1 MGNVPY
7 IIVCLKGVFHSMY
20 EFDEVYEPEVQES
33 FPVKFCK
40 SCKMVYELDRKEGLI
55 VHKDFPTYGL
65 ERDICS
71 KCK

>member
-1 MGNVPY
+1 
-7 IIVCLKGVFHSMY
+7 MY